1 MYPLPSTPE
10 SDEPSTPV
18 PTFEDLGTPATV
30 FTWVIAA
37 GIGVWV
43 FKKFLDG
50 DLLQLQ
56 ALHFTVKTLQS
67 SARMVGSWALTA
79 EQSYNERIR
88 VLH

>member
-1 MYPLPSTPE
+1 MYPLPDTPE
-10 SDEPSTPV
+10 PNEPGTPV
-18 PTFEDLGTPATV
+18 SALEDYGTPATI
-30 FTWVIAA
+30 FTWIIAA

-67 SARMVGSWALTA
+67 SARMVGTWALSA
-79 EQSYNERIR
+79 EQSYNDRIR
-88 VLH
+88 ILH